1 MQTHLLLP
9 CRPRYRALFL
19 CALLLP
25 ATTPYAGAQSAEP
38 SGVTTIRTEAQ
49 LVTVDVSVHDRDGRP
64 VHNLTRNDFLVTENN
79 QQQTIRNFE
88 ESTFQNLASSRPK
101 LPPMPPGTFSDYT
114 PVAPSGPLNVL
125 LLDSLNTS
133 MADQSYVRYELQ
145 QYVKKAKPGTA
156 VAIFGLSQRLYMLQ
170 GFNSDP
176 EVLKDAVEH
185 HLKLRASSLLDD
197 ALGSG
202 SNPDEPSDMA
212 AQALSNIQETSGLPI
227 ASVISNMQ
235 QFESDE
241 KAESI
246 QMRSQY
252 TLDAFNAL
260 AHYLSN
266 FPGRKNLI
274 WFSGSFPLN
283 ILLDPTL
290 KSGAIGLDNDKS
302 EFQETSSLLSKAQVA
317 VYPMDARGLSAT
329 PTFSAANRKG
339 DPQGERTGNAL
350 MAQASEHATMSQLAD
365 DTGGKPFYDTNDLAT
380 SVQEAIDSGS
390 NYYTLTYAPSNHRG
404 GFRTI
409 RVELSGKLA
418 AAGYSLEYRH
428 GYFVD
433 NRTGGSS
440 QPQGTAH
447 MLDEDA
453 PVSEDARYVR
463 LAMAHGA
470 PAPQDVLFKVR
481 VIPASSQPEETL
493 AANNVQPADHP
504 LHPPF
509 RRFVVDIVAVPGDFQ
524 LALSNDG
531 HRTGSLE
538 FSVLL
543 YNNDGKL
550 LNTTGKLVS
559 LDLTPDRYRQF
570 MTGVNGHF
578 EISLPAKDN
587 DLFLRIGVHDIPSNK
602 MGVVEVPVSSVA
614 KLAPASH

>member
-1 MQTHLLLP
+1 MQIHFLLP
-9 CRPRYRALFL
+9 CGPRYRALFL

-25 ATTPYAGAQSAEP
+25 ATTPYAGAQGP
-38 SGVTTIRTEAQ
+38 DFSGVTTIRTETQ
-49 LVTVDVSVHDRDGRP
+49 LVTVDVTVRDRDGKP
-64 VHNLTRNDFLVTENN
+64 VHNLSRGDFSVTENS
-79 QQQTIRNFE
+79 QRQVIRDFE
-88 ESTFQNLASSRPK
+88 EQTFQDVASTRQK

-114 PVAPSGPLNVL
+114 PVPPSGPLNVL
-125 LLDSLNTS
+125 LLDSLNTA

-145 QYVKKAKPGTA
+145 QYVKKAKPGTT

-170 GFNSDP
+170 GFGSDP

-185 HLKLRASSLLDD
+185 RLKLRASSLLDD

-202 SNPDEPSDMA
+202 GDPDAPSDVA
-212 AQALSNIQETSGLPI
+212 AQAMSNLPETSGLPI
-227 ASVISNMQ
+227 ASVLSNMQ
-235 QFESDE
+235 QFEADQ
-241 KAESI
+241 KTAAV

-260 AHYLSN
+260 AHYLAN

-283 ILLDPTL
+283 ILLDPSL
-290 KSGAIGLDNDKS
+290 KSGAIGLENSKD

-317 VYPMDARGLSAT
+317 VYPMDARGLST
-329 PTFSAANRKG
+329 MPTFSAANRKG
-339 DPQGERTGNAL
+339 DPQGERAGNAL

-365 DTGGKPFYDTNDLAT
+365 DTGGRPFYNTNDLAT
-380 SVQEAIDSGS
+380 SVQDAIESGS
-390 NYYTLTYAPSNHRG
+390 NYYTLTYVPYSHKG

-409 RVELSGKLA
+409 RVELAGKLA

-433 NRTGGSS
+433 NRTGGSTPS
-440 QPQGTAH
+440 QKTSDL
-447 MLDEDA
+447 LDEDA
-453 PVSEDARYVR
+453 STSADTRYIR

-481 VIPASSQPEETL
+481 VLRADSKLEDTL
-493 AANNVQPADHP
+493 AGNNVQPADQP

-509 RRFVVDIVAVPGDFQ
+509 RRFTVDIVAVPGDFQ
-524 LALSNDG
+524 LALRNDG

-543 YNNDGKL
+543 YDNDGKL
-550 LNTTGKLVS
+550 LNTTGKSIS
-559 LDLTPDRYRQF
+559 LDLTPDRYQQF
-570 MTGVNGHF
+570 LTGVNGHF
-578 EISLPAKDN
+578 EISLPAKNN
-587 DLFLRIGVHDIPSNK
+587 DLFLRIGVHDIPSNR
-602 MGVVEVPVSSVA
+602 MGVVEVPISSVA
-614 KLAPASH
+614 KLPPASH